1 MEINKSFELTY
12 APELVWDALADV
24 HLVAECLPGASIIGD
39 LGQDRYKG
47 RFSVKLGPLAA
58 AFEGEVAIER
68 RPEERAGTVSG
79 KGIDKGSSSRA
90 SGALRYRVAPAD
102 LPGCARVDV
111 VCEVTLAGALA
122 QFGKAAVIRE
132 IANRITAEFAHNVEA
147 RLAASAASASTA
159 IEASAS
165 SVPKSAAVGSA
176 APAPFD
182 AGRLVWS
189 MLKNRVL
196 AFLRALFGRSA
207 RRKGEGA

>member
-1 MEINKSFELTY
+1 MKIDKSFEVGY
-12 APELVWDALADV
+12 APEIVWNALADV

-39 LGQDRYKG
+39 LGGDRYKG

-58 AFEGEVAIER
+58 AFEGEVAIGR

-90 SGALRYRVAPAD
+90 SGTLSYRVTPAD
-102 LPGCARVDV
+102 VSGRARVDV
-111 VCEVTLAGALA
+111 VCELALAGALA

-132 IANRITAEFAHNVEA
+132 IANRITAEFTRNVEA
-147 RLAASAASASTA
+147 RLTASAAPMSASTA
-159 IEASAS
+159 PSAGAD
-165 SVPKSAAVGSA
+165 SAAVGSA

-182 AGRLVWS
+182 AGRLAWS
-189 MLKNRVL
+189 MLKNRLL

-207 RRKGEGA
+207 RQKRKGV